1 MSSPRGL
8 PIADA
13 PLLWPAARRAQI
25 LRAAITLA
33 LAALVGAAV
42 VLAPRGGGSPTL
54 PSPGGSTT
62 EIVLDVS
69 GSVGQSSFAVAGKAL
84 QRLSRTTGRVGLVLF
99 SDSALEA
106 LPPGSPPAEL
116 QPFARVFTPH
126 PRPRTGQVG
135 LPRTRYEPNPWYPSF
150 SGGTRMSVGLAAA
163 ARALRRDRVSG
174 HILLLSDLGDAPDD
188 RGGLRRRLIS
198 LAKAGI
204 DLRVLML
211 PNAVESD
218 RHWFEKLEGPH
229 TVLKGLPEPPP
240 ARESQAG
247 GRFDFP
253 TWLAAIVVLLAIA
266 LAVNELIA
274 RSLRW
279 RETV

>member
-54 PSPGGSTT
+54 PSSGGSTT

-99 SDSALEA
+99 SDSALET

-116 QPFARVFTPH
+116 QPFARVFTAH
-126 PRPRTGQVG
+126 PRSRTGQVG
-135 LPRTRYEPNPWYPSF
+135 LPRERYEPSPWYPSF

-163 ARALRRDRVSG
+163 ARALQRDRVSG

-188 RGGLRRRLIS
+188 RGSLRRRAD
-198 LAKAGI
+198 LARQGRNRPTRVDAAECGGIRPALVREAGRAAH
-204 DLRVLML
+204 RVEGASRT
-211 PNAVESD
+211 AV
-218 RHWFEKLEGPH
+218 R
-229 TVLKGLPEPPP
+229 
-240 ARESQAG
+240 A
-247 GRFDFP
+247 
-253 TWLAAIVVLLAIA
+253 
-266 LAVNELIA
+266 
-274 RSLRW
+274 
-279 RETV
+279 